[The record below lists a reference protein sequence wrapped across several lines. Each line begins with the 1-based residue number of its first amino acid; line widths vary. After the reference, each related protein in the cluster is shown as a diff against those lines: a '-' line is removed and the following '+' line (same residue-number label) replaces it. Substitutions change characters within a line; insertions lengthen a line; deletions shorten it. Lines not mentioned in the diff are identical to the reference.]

1 MTTDN
6 LTQTIEPV
14 NFKKN
19 STSKNSDSHHDALD
33 TQKPRILKSLS
44 MRPTRSV
51 KKGGSLKQAFNK
63 LK

>member
-1 MTTDN
+1 MTNDN
-6 LTQTIEPV
+6 LNQTIEPV

-19 STSKNSDSHHDALD
+19 TSLKTADAHHDALD
-33 TQKPRILKSLS
+33 IKKPKILKSLS

-51 KKGGSLKQAFNK
+51 KKGGSLKQAYNK